1 MRLNTIKT
9 RVLFATLIL
18 AVLAS
23 AAHAAVRFVSFQ
35 HLGVSAGLPD
45 DSVFSVTQDN
55 QGLVWIATDS
65 GLARFDGN
73 TVTTYAH
80 SSKKTSLPVNW
91 IWGLAKGPKD
101 NIWMVTAGGG
111 LVKWNRATNTFT
123 EFRRVLKNK
132 NSVVSDNLMAIAI
145 SSKGLIAV
153 GSESN
158 GLYVLNKK
166 TGLFTHFNVNRT
178 RHHSL
183 SNNTINVLLFDKR
196 GNLWVGTGN
205 GLDELEKGYDKFRKF
220 LFEAK
225 SGHKPAIKVISL
237 AEAKDGDIL
246 AGTRNQGLFVLDSA
260 GRIIKNY
267 QHRKGRPQL
276 LEGNTVL
283 SLLCDHKGR
292 IWVGT
297 DRGLELMGSSGR
309 RFIKYAGRPYDA
321 DGLSKSAIISAIYQ
335 SNDGLIWVGTAN
347 SGLYR
352 FNPNERVFGKHTP
365 KALRNKT
372 VTAFAKEGAAQIWVG
387 SDKGLYTFN
396 LRTKQV
402 RPARVPKPV
411 SILKNSDIVSLLS
424 TRSGLWVG
432 TLKKGLVHLSKDGKS
447 EDIEMNKTSPKGL
460 SAPGVLSLLQM
471 PNGMLWLGTYGGGI
485 NMFNPATGVVKKL
498 PFKGHTGTGQ
508 VSNPMVSA
516 LTRDASGHVW
526 VGTYGG
532 GLDLANDE
540 GKILKVF
547 TAKPG
552 DKTALP
558 SNMVYTIFVDRL
570 KRVWVGTSNGLSLIK
585 RAGPG
590 TGKLYFST
598 ISGPPELKN
607 KSVYGILQTGR
618 DTLWISTS
626 AGLVKFNVRNN
637 TFKAYRAENG
647 LINGG
652 FGFGAYLKLARN
664 DVIFGG
670 KDGFNLFNTRAIHAS
685 GAKPN
690 VVLTKIEV
698 SGIADKSVAA
708 PWDVSKIRLKYSDNI
723 VSFTFAVT
731 NYVSPA
737 NNLLEY
743 KVSGLTN
750 HWIKLDHARQVTL
763 TNLQSGSHTLEVR
776 GASANLVWSKPLKLR
791 LYKAPPPWK
800 STDAYI
806 FYVLTLLGL
815 FAFLLKRQK
824 DLRKK
829 QERDTARL
837 EKMVETR
844 TRELI
849 CANEQLVMMAKVKS
863 DFLDRMSH
871 ELRTPIN
878 GVVGMAELLG
888 RTQLTAEQARLTKTI
903 RSSGEVLLQL
913 VNDLLDFSKAKAGK
927 IKLEAIPVNIKH
939 LVEECVNLFAITAE
953 DKGLALKV
961 TPPNDIS
968 AMLAGKTLQGDPL
981 RVRQI
986 LLNLISNAIKF
997 TETGTVEIGTRIALE
1012 STDRATV
1019 ELVVKDS
1026 GIGMDMQT
1034 VERIFDPFT
1043 QADESTSR
1051 RFGGS
1056 GLGLAIC
1063 RELAELMGGK
1073 ITVESAP
1080 GKGST
1085 FRVSLTMDVREA
1097 AAREEAKPA
1106 VTEDSGTFAGIKVL
1120 IVEDEPVN
1128 AAVAEGYLETIGCR
1142 SSWVENA
1149 QDAIK
1154 AAKTNTFDIILM
1166 DINMPGQ
1173 DGFETSRVIRQFDAK
1188 TPIIAL
1194 TAHDE
1199 NLVRARCLSAGMND
1213 VLSKPYTL
1221 EACVNVIKTWATPR
1235 AMFTSNPE
1243 QFEQKLPI
1251 SDKAEGG
1258 TPDFGERQQ
1267 EIKALS
1273 ALDVG
1278 SVGHLRK
1285 SRAGAPPLYVKLSAL
1300 YAEGSR
1306 RSMSE
1311 LGAALDRG
1319 DLKTAADLC
1328 HKLKSSTASIGA
1340 IAFAEKL
1347 KLLEQLCLNSETA
1360 KASEVYGLLALAH
1373 PAVLFSVE
1381 ALSTQDQV

>member
-9 RVLFATLIL
+9 RALFATLVFTMF
-18 AVLAS
+18 ANVV
-23 AAHAAVRFVSFQ
+23 HAAVRFVSFQ

-45 DSVFSVTQDN
+45 DSVLGLTQDN
-55 QGLVWIATDS
+55 QGLIWIATDS

-73 TVTTYAH
+73 TITTYVH
-80 SSKKTSLPVNW
+80 SSKKDSLPVNW
-91 IWGLAKGPKD
+91 IWRLAKGPQGD
-101 NIWMVTAGGG
+101 IWLATAGGG
-111 LVKWNRATNTFT
+111 LVRWNRASNTFT
-123 EFRRVLKNK
+123 DFRHVFSNT
-132 NSVVSDNLMAIAI
+132 NSVVSNNLTAIAT

-158 GLYVLNKK
+158 GLSVFYPK
-166 TGLFTHFNVNRT
+166 TGRFTRFNINAT
-178 RHHSL
+178 RQNAL
-183 SNNTINVLLFDKR
+183 YDNTIGALLFDKR

-205 GLDELEKGYDKFRKF
+205 GLAELEKDSDKFRKF

-225 SGHKPAIKVISL
+225 PGQGSAIKVVSL
-237 AEAKDGDIL
+237 AEDKTGDIL
-246 AGTRNQGLFVLDSA
+246 AGTLDQGLFVLDSA
-260 GRIIKNY
+260 GRVIKNY
-267 QHRKGRPQL
+267 RHKKNRPQSL
-276 LEGNTVL
+276 GSNAVF
-283 SLLCDHKGR
+283 SLLCDHRGR

-297 DRGLELMGSSGR
+297 DNGLELMGSNGKG
-309 RFIKYAGRPYDA
+309 FIKYTGRPYAA
-321 DGLSKSAIISAIYQ
+321 DGLSKNAKINAIFQ
-335 SNDGLIWVGTAN
+335 SGDGIIWIGTTN

-352 FNPNERVFGKHTP
+352 FNPNERVFGKNTP
-365 KALRNKT
+365 RALSNKT
-372 VTAFAKEGAAQIWVG
+372 VTAFAKDGASRVWVG
-387 SDKGLYTFN
+387 SDRGLYTFN
-396 LRTKQV
+396 LRTKQL
-402 RPARVPKPV
+402 RLAHV
-411 SILKNSDIVSLLS
+411 SKRALSLKNRYIVSLLS

-432 TLKKGLVHLSKDGKS
+432 TLKNGLVYLSKDGKS
-447 EDIEMNKTSPKGL
+447 EDIGISRTSPMGL
-460 SAPGVLSLLQM
+460 NAQGVLSLLRM

-485 NMFNPATGVVKKL
+485 NILNPATGVVKKL
-498 PFKGHTGTGQ
+498 PFKGSPSAGQ
-508 VSNPMVSA
+508 VSNPLVSV
-516 LTRDASGHVW
+516 LTRDAAGRIW

-547 TAKPG
+547 KTKPG
-552 DKTALP
+552 DKNALP
-558 SNMVYTIFVDRL
+558 SNMVYAIFVDRL
-570 KRVWVGTSNGLSLIK
+570 KHIWVGTSNGLSEIK
-585 RAGPG
+585 KAGRG

-607 KSVYGILQTGR
+607 KSVYGIVQTGR
-618 DTLWISTS
+618 NTLWISTS
-626 AGLVKFNVRNN
+626 AGLVKFNVRQN

-647 LINGG
+647 LIGGG
-652 FGFGAYLKLARN
+652 FGFGASLKLARN
-664 DVIFGG
+664 YVIFGG
-670 KDGFNLFNTRAIHAS
+670 KHGFNLFNTRAIHIS
-685 GAKPN
+685 GAKPS

-698 SGIADKSVAA
+698 SGIDDKSVPA
-708 PWDVSKIRLKYSDNI
+708 PWNAGKIRLKYSDNI

-731 NYVSPA
+731 SYVSPD

-750 HWIKLDHARQVTL
+750 HWIKIDHARQVTL
-763 TNLQSGSHTLEVR
+763 TNLQSGSHTLEVS
-776 GASANLVWSKPLKLR
+776 GANANLIWSKPLKLR
-791 LYKAPPPWK
+791 IYKAPPPWK

-806 FYVLTLLGL
+806 FYALTLIGL

-829 QERDTARL
+829 QEKDTARL

-844 TRELI
+844 THELT
-849 CANEQLVMMAKVKS
+849 CVNEQLVTMAKVKS

-888 RTQLTAEQARLTKTI
+888 RTKLTAEQTRLTKTI

-939 LVEECVNLFAITAE
+939 LVEECADLFTITAE
-953 DKGLALKV
+953 DKGLALKI
-961 TPPNDIS
+961 TPPNDID

-1012 STDRATV
+1012 SADRATV

-1034 VERIFDPFT
+1034 VGRIFDPFT

-1063 RELAELMGGK
+1063 RELADLMGGK

-1085 FRVSLTMDVREA
+1085 FRVSLTMDVQEPA
-1097 AAREEAKPA
+1097 GREETKTAA
-1106 VTEDSGTFAGIKVL
+1106 TENSGTFAGIKVL

-1128 AAVAEGYLETIGCR
+1128 AAVAEGYLETIGCL

-1154 AAKTNTFDIILM
+1154 AAQSNTFDIILM

-1173 DGFETSRVIRQFDAK
+1173 DGFETSRVIREFDAK

-1194 TAHDE
+1194 TAHNE
-1199 NLVRARCLSAGMND
+1199 ALVRARCLSAGMND

-1221 EACVNVIKTWATPR
+1221 EACVNVIKMWATPR
-1235 AMFTSNPE
+1235 VMLTSNPE

-1251 SDKAEGG
+1251 SDETEGDS
-1258 TPDFGERQQ
+1258 PNFGERQQ

-1273 ALDVG
+1273 ALNVD

-1285 SRAGAPPLYVKLSAL
+1285 SRASAPPLYVKLSVL
-1300 YAEGSR
+1300 YAEGSK

-1347 KLLEQLCLNSETA
+1347 KLLEQLCLNNEAA
-1360 KASEVYGLLALAH
+1360 KASEVYSLLALAH
-1373 PAVLFSVE
+1373 PAVLFCVA
-1381 ALSTQDQV
+1381 ALSTQALP